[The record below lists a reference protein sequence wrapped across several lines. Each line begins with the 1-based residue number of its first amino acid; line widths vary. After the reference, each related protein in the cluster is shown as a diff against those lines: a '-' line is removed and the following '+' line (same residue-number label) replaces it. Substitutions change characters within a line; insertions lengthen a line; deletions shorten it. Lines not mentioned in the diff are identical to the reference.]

1 MIFLKLQPNMAEFYL
16 SIILLQLRLYAKF
29 RSNGS
34 TVVIPDKFEGK
45 AILST
50 PNAILDIY
58 HNSSKTAILLSLL
71 FVIPILLC
79 PFMIIYMK
87 GARRQIRFYLRES
100 NHHASL
106 AALTSIS
113 LIFSLFVVGM
123 DVAAVYF
130 AYKENELITYVNF
143 NPHNVIF
150 SFIPVVLVIDLLA
163 LLFALVIIFTLACN
177 FCICPSWCKP
187 RKVAECCRCC
197 CSIPATP
204 PEASRPSE
212 SVWSNCKDTCC
223 HGRKNC
229 CKFDD
234 ATDCCFSLFL
244 AAIFCFRKL
253 KSSDDCQNGQDGK
266 NGQGSGQNGQG
277 GGQNEQGGSQN
288 EQKVWLL
295 TIVFVAPFIAFGTHF
310 TYIVIAWIQ
319 YPDHAG
325 AISIMY
331 ILTFLYLFITF
342 RFLYLCLSDN
352 MTWCKGTKIKKDD
365 IERGIGSP
373 AAETAEY
380 EELERNN
387 FKVWKVLLITTIGI
401 AFCGVEIWLIA
412 GLVTLPIAEVI
423 EDAPTYIYA
432 WF

>member
-16 SIILLQLRLYAKF
+16 SITLLQLRLYAKF

-58 HNSSKTAILLSLL
+58 HNSSKTATLLSLL

-130 AYKENELITYVNF
+130 AYKENELMTYVNF

-177 FCICPSWCKP
+177 FCICPSRCKP
-187 RKVAECCRCC
+187 SKVAIAKCCWCC
-197 CSIPATP
+197 CIVPATP
-204 PEASRPSE
+204 PENAPEASQPSQ

-223 HGRKNC
+223 YGRKNC

-253 KSSDDCQNGQDGK
+253 KSSDDCQNEREV
-266 NGQGSGQNGQG
+266 GQNGQG
-277 GGQNEQGGSQN
+277 GGQNGH
-288 EQKVWLL
+288 VYLL
-295 TIVFVAPFIAFGTHF
+295 MF
-310 TYIVIAWIQ
+310 
-319 YPDHAG
+319 
-325 AISIMY
+325 S
-331 ILTFLYLFITF
+331 
-342 RFLYLCLSDN
+342 
-352 MTWCKGTKIKKDD
+352 
-365 IERGIGSP
+365 
-373 AAETAEY
+373 
-380 EELERNN
+380 
-387 FKVWKVLLITTIGI
+387 
-401 AFCGVEIWLIA
+401 
-412 GLVTLPIAEVI
+412 
-423 EDAPTYIYA
+423 
-432 WF
+432 